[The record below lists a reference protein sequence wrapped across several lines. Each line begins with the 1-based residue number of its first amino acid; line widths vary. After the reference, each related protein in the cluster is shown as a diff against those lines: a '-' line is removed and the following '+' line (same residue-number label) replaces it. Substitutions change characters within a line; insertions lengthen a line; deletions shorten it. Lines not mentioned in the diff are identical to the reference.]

1 MKPAVLP
8 LDDIYAPIAEH
19 LRAVEQLFDE
29 ELECDLP
36 FTAEIC
42 EHVSRYRGK
51 MLRPALT
58 LLAAQAC
65 GRISREHV
73 TIAAVLEMVHLATL
87 VHDDVLD
94 EAETRRR
101 SPTINAMTDNET
113 AVLVGDYLISHAYH
127 LCSSL
132 DSQYASRTVASC
144 TNTVCEGE
152 LLQVHERDNWALTQE
167 QYLTIISRKTA
178 SLISIACMLGA
189 KYAGADAATINAMES
204 YGMDTGV
211 AFQIVDDILDLVGS
225 EEQLG
230 KTLGLDLDKGK
241 VTLPIIHYLESAD
254 RAARRRLREL
264 CANPSDQTRAE
275 IRDLLADSL
284 AYAMNFANQR
294 VQSALACT
302 DRLLESPARNSLR
315 AMAEF
320 IVQRRY

>member
-19 LRAVEQLFDE
+19 LRTVEQLFDE

-36 FTAEIC
+36 FLTQIC
-42 EHVSRYRGK
+42 AHVGRYRGK

-65 GRISREHV
+65 GRVSREHV

-101 SPTINAMTDNET
+101 APTINAMANNET

-144 TNTVCEGE
+144 TNTV
-152 LLQVHERDNWALTQE
+152 
-167 QYLTIISRKTA
+167 
-178 SLISIACMLGA
+178 
-189 KYAGADAATINAMES
+189 
-204 YGMDTGV
+204 
-211 AFQIVDDILDLVGS
+211 
-225 EEQLG
+225 
-230 KTLGLDLDKGK
+230 
-241 VTLPIIHYLESAD
+241 
-254 RAARRRLREL
+254 
-264 CANPSDQTRAE
+264 
-275 IRDLLADSL
+275 
-284 AYAMNFANQR
+284 
-294 VQSALACT
+294 
-302 DRLLESPARNSLR
+302 
-315 AMAEF
+315 
-320 IVQRRY
+320 